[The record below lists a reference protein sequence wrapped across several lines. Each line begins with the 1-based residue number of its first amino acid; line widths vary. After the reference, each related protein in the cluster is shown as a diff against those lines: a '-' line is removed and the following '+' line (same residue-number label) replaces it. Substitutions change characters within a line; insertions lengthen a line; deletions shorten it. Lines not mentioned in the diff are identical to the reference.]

1 MTDDKVAFSYDENG
15 NISGTLNISE
25 IQRYQREVAKTVVL
39 SIGAEDYMSQIL
51 ALGRGRDEIEKY
63 MALVG
68 AVSDLADIVDS
79 MLDLLEALGVESRT
93 KLQEIYTD

>member
-93 KLQEIYTD
+93 KLREIYTD

>member
-1 MTDDKVAFSYDENG
+1 MADDKVAFSYDENG
-15 NISGTLNISE
+15 NIAGALNISE

-63 MALVG
+63 MALVS

-79 MLDLLEALGVESRT
+79 MLNLLEALGYDSRS
-93 KLQEIYTD
+93 KLAEIYSR